1 MDYTA
6 LSASAITNHHVAE
19 NWGSLTWLAGQQIG
33 NAQGLT
39 MGHVTIKPGA
49 SNPRHC
55 HPNCEEVLYL
65 MSGRLEHTVGEEK
78 VAASAGDVLT
88 VGPGI
93 YHHAT
98 NTGSEDA
105 HMIVAYS
112 SGNRLMQLNP

>member
-1 MDYTA
+1 MDYKA
-6 LSASAITNHHVAE
+6 LSASAISKHKVTE
-19 NWGSLTWLAGQQIG
+19 KWGSLAWLAGRQIG
-33 NAQGLT
+33 NAQDLT
-39 MGHVTIKPGA
+39 LGHVIIKPGA

-65 MSGRLEHTVGEEK
+65 MSGRLEHSVGKEK
-78 VAASAGDVLT
+78 ISASAGDVFT

-98 NTGSEDA
+98 NIGTEDA

-112 SGNRLMQLNP
+112 AGNRQMQLEA

>member
-1 MDYTA
+1 MEYKA
-6 LSASAITNHHVAE
+6 LSASAVANHKLTE

-33 NAQGLT
+33 NAQSLAL
-39 MGHVTIKPGA
+39 GHVIIKPGA
-49 SNPRHC
+49 SNPPHC

-65 MSGRLEHTVGEEK
+65 LSGCLEHSVGEEK
-78 VAASAGDVLT
+78 IPASAGDVFT

-98 NTGSEDA
+98 NTGSQDA

-112 SGNRLMQLNP
+112 SGDRQMQLKA